1 MRKVIIS
8 VDSTC
13 DLSEGTIRYYGMVVI
28 PLYISFGNDMLKDG
42 IDVKSEELYERVS
55 HMKQLP
61 KSAAPSPADFLEKF
75 QPLIES
81 DYDIIHVSIGSGFS
95 ASYQNACLAAKELPE
110 NRVFI
115 VDGENLSAGSGLL
128 ALKAAKYRGEGMAAS
143 EIFTAINQL
152 KDKVRT
158 QFVIDTLEYLHKGGR
173 CSGMTKILGTLLK
186 IKPNIKVVKNT
197 MQVAR
202 KARGTKQGLKMMI
215 SDVESDFVYMDLDY
229 IIIGHSRAEKE
240 AMRIYDSLLELG
252 IKREAILIIEP
263 GCVVSTHCGPGTV
276 GVMYLL
282 K

>member
-8 VDSTC
+8 VDSTS
-13 DLSEGTIRYYGMVVI
+13 DLSEGTIRYYGMVVV
-28 PLYISFGNDMLKDG
+28 PLYITFGDELLKDG
-42 IDVKSEELYERVS
+42 IDITSEELYEKVAQI
-55 HMKQLP
+55 KQLP
-61 KSAAPSPADFLEKF
+61 KSAAPSPDDYIKKF
-75 QPLIES
+75 QPLLEKEFDVVHI
-81 DYDIIHVSIGSGFS
+81 SIGSGFS
-95 ASYQNACLAAKELPE
+95 ASYQNACSAAKELPE

-115 VDGENLSAGSGLL
+115 IDGENLSTGSGLL
-128 ALKAAKYRGEGMAAS
+128 ALKAAKYRGEGLTAI
-143 EIFTAINQL
+143 EIFEAVNQL
-152 KDKVRT
+152 RGKVRS

-173 CSGMTKILGTLLK
+173 CSGMSKILGTLLK
-186 IKPNIKVVKNT
+186 IKPNIKVVNNT

-240 AMRIYDSLLELG
+240 AMRIYEALLERG
-252 IKREAILIIEP
+252 IKRETILIVEP
-263 GCVVSTHCGPGTV
+263 GCVVSAHCGPGTV